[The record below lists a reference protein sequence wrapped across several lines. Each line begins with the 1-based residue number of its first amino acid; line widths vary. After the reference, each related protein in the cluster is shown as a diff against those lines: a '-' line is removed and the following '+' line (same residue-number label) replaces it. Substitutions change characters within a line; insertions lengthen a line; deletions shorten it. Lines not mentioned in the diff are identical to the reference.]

1 MEIGIMFKSLERSI
15 IDEAPAGVSVV
26 RDLPGGWLAIIAKHP
41 NKVPLVDYTKH
52 PSETLM
58 AYKMAAAE
66 RWAA

>member
-1 MEIGIMFKSLERSI
+1 MATLKQSI
-15 IDEAPAGVSVV
+15 IEAAPNGVSVV

-52 PSETLM
+52 PDERLM
-58 AYKMAAAE
+58 AFKMAVAE